1 MEAKKKWFAV
11 YTKPRWEKKVHASF
25 VKEGIESYC
34 PLNRVSRQWS
44 DRVKVVL
51 EPLFKSYV
59 FVHVN
64 TSDQSKVR
72 QVGGVLNFV
81 YADGKPAAIRDEEID
96 IIRRFLDEYE
106 DVTAVPVDIRPD
118 ARVTINKG
126 VLMNNTGIVRKVW
139 GNRVEVL
146 IESLGYQL
154 VAHVPRS
161 NLSINP

>member
-1 MEAKKKWFAV
+1 MEVQKKWFAV
-11 YTKPRWEKKVHASF
+11 YTKPRWEKKVHANF
-25 VKEGIESYC
+25 VKDGIESYC

-44 DRVKVVL
+44 DRVKVVM

-59 FVHVN
+59 FVRITPSEH
-64 TSDQSKVR
+64 TKVR
-72 QVGGVLNFV
+72 MVSGVLNFV
-81 YADGKPAAIRDEEID
+81 YNDGRPAVIRDTEID
-96 IIRRFLDEYE
+96 VIRRFLDEYE
-106 DVTAVPVDIRPD
+106 DVQAERMDIRPD
-118 ARVTINKG
+118 TKVVINKG
-126 VLMNNTGIVRKVW
+126 VLMNNTGVVRKVW